1 MLRLKYSGV
10 RNMNTLII
18 NAAVKADG
26 NSAFIADALAKKY
39 DGCRMFNLAELRFE
53 TDYENKFRDG
63 GSFRPEMVENGLR
76 DVMSAVVDSDLI
88 IFISPNYFGF
98 ISGLAKMFLDR
109 FHVLLNKSGR
119 PTFEGSKKFFFIL
132 TQGSPNRSHG
142 QSTLDWMKGFCNIFN
157 FKFYG
162 IVVPSCSY
170 SNTDA
175 ARVKMEEI
183 SMSLSMFI

>member
-1 MLRLKYSGV
+1 
-10 RNMNTLII
+10 MNTLII
-18 NAAVKADG
+18 NAAVKSDG

-39 DGCRMFNLAELRFE
+39 DGCRVLNLSELQFE
-53 TDYENKFRDG
+53 ADYENKLRDG
-63 GSFRPEMVENGLR
+63 GAFKPEMVEEGLR
-76 DVMSAVVDSDLI
+76 DAMTAVVESDLI
-88 IFISPNYFGF
+88 IFISPNYFSF
-98 ISGLAKMFLDR
+98 VSGLAKTFLDK

-119 PTFEGSKKFFFIL
+119 PTFEGNKKFFFVL

-162 IVVPSCSY
+162 VVVPSCSY

-175 ARVKMEEI
+175 ARIKMEEI

>member
-1 MLRLKYSGV
+1 
-10 RNMNTLII
+10 MNTVII
-18 NAAVKADG
+18 NAAVKSDG

-39 DGCRMFNLAELRFE
+39 EGSRLIELASLKFE
-53 TDYENKFRDG
+53 HEYENKFREAP
-63 GSFRPEMVENGLR
+63 SFRPEMVEEGLR
-76 DVMSAVVDSDLI
+76 DAFGNILESDLI
-88 IFISPNYFGF
+88 IFISPNYFSF
-98 ISGLAKMFLDR
+98 ISGTAKMFLDR

-142 QSTLDWMKGFCNIFN
+142 QPTLDWMKGFCNIFG

-175 ARVKMEEI
+175 ARVKMDEI